1 MAHIFLILLISFI
14 LTSCP
19 DENFKLIDLIGKD
32 RHPPVL
38 LGLKLEEN
46 RTITLHFDEKV
57 SVVECTVD
65 DADIRGIT
73 DEVEDVVMTMP
84 ERLDHNERKRLFIT
98 VEDESGNTS
107 RHVRTITGE
116 NLNQADLIITEV
128 SSAGSEENPDRIELS
143 VTRKGTLGGI
153 YVSSGDKELG
163 GYGYYLPDEDV
174 RSGDIIVIYWDRPR
188 DGDMRVDRGSQK
200 TLYYNAESPKTL
212 TSTNGAIIL
221 YSSVTGEGKIEDAV
235 VWRKSDAENSNGF
248 GSENTKLTYES
259 LVSKGEWTGDALYSD
274 NVTSTRVFARTYP
287 YEDTNTRDDFH
298 ITDTK
303 GETFGERNT
312 NKIYYK
318 K

>member
-38 LGLKLEEN
+38 LGLELEEN
-46 RTITLHFDEKV
+46 RTITLHFDMRQLK
-57 SVVECTVD
+57 
-65 DADIRGIT
+65 IT
-73 DEVEDVVMTMP
+73 KSITNRESAS
-84 ERLDHNERKRLFIT
+84 LDKYLQEIGREELIT

-116 NLNQADLIITEV
+116 NLNQADLFITEV

-212 TSTNGAIIL
+212 TSTNGAIVL

-235 VWRKSDAENSNGF
+235 IWRKSDAENSNGF

-274 NVTSTRVFARTYP
+274 DVTSTRVFARTFP
-287 YEDTNTRDDFH
+287 YEDTNTMDDFH

-318 K
+318 